1 MNENENITYQNL
13 WDTEKA
19 VLREKFIA
27 IIAYIK
33 TRKVSIQ
40 LREFEKEKLN
50 LKLAERRKSKLEQK

>member
-1 MNENENITYQNL
+1 MSENTTYQNL

-27 IIAYIK
+27 MKAYIK